1 MSWNA
6 QARAVT
12 VCFGLVGLFS
22 VYSVRLIDLQVIEHE
37 KFTALAAEKHNHKQI
52 IYARRGIIR
61 DAHDEALAE
70 NVPVKTV
77 VADASHIRDRMA
89 VATAIAN
96 QLEMDP
102 RDIADKLNQTGK
114 GSKHIVLKAEIPEQT
129 AEKIRES
136 LRVANLRG
144 IYFDQDFVRVYP
156 NGQMLSQVIGF
167 IDHEH
172 KGVMGIERTM
182 QDFLQ
187 GVDGFRYIET
197 DRTGKE
203 LVPYRGQ
210 ENPAKDGCN
219 VKLTIDLGLQNILE
233 TALDAACAE
242 FKPKNATA
250 IIMRPQTGEILAMA
264 SRPTFDPNK
273 PGDAG
278 PDQQKNRSV
287 VDMIEPGSTF
297 KIVTTSAVL
306 EEKLVTPDT
315 TVYCENGHFQYAG
328 RVLRDAHPMGVLT
341 VHQVLVKSSNIG
353 AAKLALQLG
362 ESKLYEYI
370 RRYGFGQRT
379 GIALSGEIS
388 GLVNPPHRWSKL
400 DITRIPMGQSVA
412 VTPLQIVTAMSSI
425 ANGGKLMKPM
435 IVSEVTDDTGRKVA
449 AFAPEMVRQV
459 ISTETARKITSA
471 LKDVVSKQGTAQ
483 KAAVPG
489 FRVAGKTG
497 TAQKVDP
504 RGGYMSGRY
513 VTSFV
518 GFMPADDP
526 RFTLLVLLDDPTAK
540 EGEVYGGT
548 VAGPIF
554 SRMAEKAARYMD
566 LKPTEE
572 IPTQHV
578 SFGQK
583 KVVQSQSSRD

>member
-1 MSWNA
+1 MNWNA

-22 VYSVRLIDLQVIEHE
+22 VYSVRLIDLQIIEHE
-37 KFTALAAEKHNHKQI
+37 KFTALAAEKHSHKQI

-77 VADASHIRDRMA
+77 VADASHIRDP
-89 VATAIAN
+89 VALAAAIAN

-102 RDIADKLNQTGK
+102 RDLADKLNRTGK
-114 GSKHIVLKAEIPEQT
+114 GSKHIVLKSEVPEQK
-129 AEKIRES
+129 AEKIKES
-136 LRVANLRG
+136 LRAANLRG
-144 IYFDQDFVRVYP
+144 IYFDQDFVRIYP

-167 IDHEH
+167 VDHEH
-172 KGVMGIERTM
+172 KGTMGIERTM

-210 ENPAKDGCN
+210 ENAAKDGSN
-219 VKLTIDLGLQNILE
+219 VKLTVDLGLQNILE
-233 TALDAACAE
+233 TELDAACAQ
-242 FKPKNATA
+242 FKPKDATA
-250 IIMRPQTGEILAMA
+250 IMMRPQTGEILAMA

-273 PGDAG
+273 PGDAV
-278 PDQQKNRSV
+278 PEQEKNRSV
-287 VDMIEPGSTF
+287 VDMVEPGSTF

-328 RVLRDAHPMGVLT
+328 RLLRDAHPMGVLT
-341 VHQVLVKSSNIG
+341 VHQVLMKSSNIG
-353 AAKLALQLG
+353 VAKLALQLG
-362 ESKLYEYI
+362 EARLYEYI
-370 RRYGFGQRT
+370 RRYGFGQKT

-412 VTPLQIVTAMSSI
+412 VTPLQMVTAMSSI

-435 IVSEVTDDTGRKVA
+435 IVSEITDETGRKVA
-449 AFAPEMVRQV
+449 TFTPEMVRQV
-459 ISTETARKITSA
+459 ISAGTARKITSA
-471 LKDVVSKQGTAQ
+471 LKDVVSKQGTAL

-504 RGGYMSGRY
+504 RGGYLSGRY

-526 RFTLLVLLDDPTAK
+526 RFTLLVLLDDPSAK
-540 EGEVYGGT
+540 QGEAFGGT

-554 SRMAEKAARYMD
+554 SRMAERMARYLD
-566 LKPTEE
+566 LQPTEE
-572 IPTQHV
+572 IPPQRV
-578 SFGQK
+578 ALGQK
-583 KVVQSQSSRD
+583 RVALSRSNRD

>member
-1 MSWNA
+1 MMWNA

-22 VYSVRLIDLQVIEHE
+22 VYSFRLIDLQIVQHE
-37 KFTALAAEKHNHKQI
+37 KFTTLAAEKHNHKQI

-61 DAHDEALAE
+61 DSHNEPLAE
-70 NVPVKTV
+70 NIPVKTV
-77 VADASHIRDRMA
+77 VADASHIRDPVA
-89 VATAIAN
+89 VAAAIAD

-102 RDIADKLNQTGK
+102 RDIAAKLSQSGK

-129 AEKIRES
+129 AEKIKES

-167 IDHEH
+167 VDHDH
-172 KGVMGIERTM
+172 KGTMGIERTM

-187 GVDGFRYIET
+187 GTDGFRYIET

-210 ENPAKDGCN
+210 ESAARDGCD
-219 VKLTIDLGLQNILE
+219 VKLTIDLSLQNILE
-233 TALDAACAE
+233 TELDAACAE
-242 FKPKNATA
+242 FKPKDATA
-250 IIMRPQTGEILAMA
+250 VMMRPQTGEILAMA

-273 PGDAG
+273 PGEAL
-278 PDQQKNRSV
+278 PDQEKNRSI
-287 VDMIEPGSTF
+287 VDMVEPGSTF

-315 TVYCENGHFQYAG
+315 TVFCENGHFQYAG

-341 VHQVLVKSSNIG
+341 VHQVLMKSSNIG
-353 AAKLALQLG
+353 VAKLALQLG
-362 ESKLYEYI
+362 ETKLYEYI
-370 RRYGFGQRT
+370 RRYGFGEKT
-379 GIALSGEIS
+379 GITLSGEIS

-412 VTPLQIVTAMSSI
+412 VTPLQMITAMSSI

-435 IVSEVTDDTGRKVA
+435 IVSEIRDPTGRLVA
-449 AFAPEMVRQV
+449 SFTPETVRDV
-459 ISTETARKITSA
+459 ISRETARKIVSA

-483 KAAVPG
+483 KAGVPG

-504 RGGYMSGRY
+504 RGGYMAGRY

-526 RFTLLVLLDDPTAK
+526 RFTLLVLLDDPTMK
-540 EGEVYGGT
+540 QGEAFGGT
-548 VAGPIF
+548 VAAPVFARI
-554 SRMAEKAARYMD
+554 AEKTARYLD
-566 LKPTEE
+566 LRPTEQ
-572 IPTQHV
+572 IPAPQLAN
-578 SFGQK
+578 GLK
-583 KVVQSQSSRD
+583 KVALSELNRD